1 MLRDIRAQEVLEALE
16 LGEIES
22 GRGLNQ
28 EMGLA
33 RPGDTRWGSHYR
45 TILHIIS
52 MYSTIRKVLIQL
64 GKDPSQKNDWPK
76 IHAMVGAFES
86 FDFVFNAHLMLVI
99 LGYTDELSQ
108 SLQKRDQDIINA
120 MALVNLANDRITTP

>member
-1 MLRDIRAQEVLEALE
+1 MKALS

-33 RPGDTRWGSHYR
+33 RPSDTRWGSHYR

-52 MYSTIRKVLIQL
+52 MYSTIRKILIQL
-64 GKDPSQKNDWPK
+64 GQDPSQKNDWPK

-86 FDFVFNAHLMLVI
+86 FDFIFNAHLMLII

-108 SLQKRDQDIINA
+108 SLQKIDQDIINA
-120 MALVNLANDRITTP
+120 IALVNLAKDRMQRMRCDGWEEFL